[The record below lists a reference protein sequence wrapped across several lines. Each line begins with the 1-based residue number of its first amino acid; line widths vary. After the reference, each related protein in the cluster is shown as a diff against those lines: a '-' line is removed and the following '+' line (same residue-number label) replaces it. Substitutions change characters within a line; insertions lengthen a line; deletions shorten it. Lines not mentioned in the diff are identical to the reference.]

1 MVKAPRWLT
10 CRYATCDAP
19 ATVHHRVDWLR
30 REPSTGG
37 VRLDRDE
44 ADYCALHS
52 EQEREA
58 AIDLLRERRIAALP
72 AITRL

>member
-1 MVKAPRWLT
+1 MAEAPRWLT
-10 CRYATCDAP
+10 CRYAPCEAS

-30 REPSTGG
+30 REPSTGV
-37 VRLDRDE
+37 VRLERE
-44 ADYCALHS
+44 AADYCALHS

-58 AIDLLRERRIAALP
+58 ASELLRERVIAALP